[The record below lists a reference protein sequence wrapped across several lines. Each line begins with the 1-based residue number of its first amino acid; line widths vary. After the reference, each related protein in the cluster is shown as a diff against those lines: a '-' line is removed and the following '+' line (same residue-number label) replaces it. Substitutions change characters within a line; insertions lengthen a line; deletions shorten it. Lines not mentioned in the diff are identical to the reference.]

1 MKLKLYIIDQLA
13 GILQSGVSISKMED
27 KKAKRDLMDDY
38 IALRKLCKVALEDRE
53 EIIRKFQT
61 DWGDELA
68 EVEALRKTGK
78 VEGHEAYLQAE
89 KDAQEALTDLFARE
103 VEVDI
108 IPVKKEA
115 VADFFVGN
123 LEQWAVL
130 LDNGIIIDE

>member
-1 MKLKLYIIDQLA
+1 MKLKLDIIDQLA

-53 EIIRKFQT
+53 EIIRKFQQ

-78 VEGHEAYLQAE
+78 VEGHDAYLKAE

-103 VEVDI
+103 VEGEI
-108 IPVKKEA
+108 IPVNKEA

-130 LDNGIIIDE
+130 LDNGIIIDK